1 MHNTHNKALAS
12 CIECI
17 KKFLVH
23 ISLPVL
29 RPDGAVDKSRKTGT
43 VTTDSGIHISS
54 RAVECTGWSEN
65 LGRVIHAQKWQCL
78 LHPLI
83 FSPLFGMQNEPA
95 KSPARV
101 IK

>member
-1 MHNTHNKALAS
+1 MHNTHNKAS
-12 CIECI
+12 CVECI
-17 KKFLVH
+17 KKFLIH

-43 VTTDSGIHISS
+43 VTTVSGIHISS
-54 RAVECTGWSEN
+54 RAVECTGWREN
-65 LGRVIHAQKWQCL
+65 LGRVIHAQKW
-78 LHPLI
+78 HPLI
-83 FSPLFGMQNEPA
+83 FFPLFGMQNEQA